1 MMEGMALTREIWAPL
16 SFLVLNHQW
25 RELVLEEEARNAAGA
40 GHYVFLDVC
49 DRELVALQRL
59 TLANVACGH
68 HLQLILVHYASCK

>member
-1 MMEGMALTREIWAPL
+1 MALTREIWAPL

-68 HLQLILVHYASCK
+68 HLQLILVHYAACK